1 MARPLAASDAG
12 ALFWMERYR
21 ERGDFTCRRALAC
34 LFVPAEPGAPAPMAW
49 AALVANAGN
58 SAALAGR
65 GGNPGAEEVLRLIL
79 WDPENPVSARAAAA
93 IARSNAL
100 EAAHLLPDEMVEAVV
115 EWERSFSAAARAAPG
130 LSEFRRVLAGI
141 RSRCHA
147 AGGAMDSLMERNEA
161 WRFARLGLLLERA
174 DNTARILAALRQ
186 CRRGDGA
193 DARWRNIGFRSVSQA
208 FGLRPGRH
216 ASGETGG
223 SRRRLDRLLSDAED
237 CPRSLSACC
246 ASIET
251 ELSAL
256 SDGGSPARPV
266 GSALRELSALIPA
279 SGRRPGDF
287 ISANLELCRRIEA
300 EFGFGA

>member
-21 ERGDFTCRRALAC
+21 ERGDFTCRMASAC
-34 LFVPAEPGAPAPMAW
+34 LFVPAEPGARAPTAW

-58 SAALAGR
+58 SAGISGR
-65 GGNPGAEEVLRLIL
+65 GGDPDAEEVLRFIL

-100 EAAHLLPDEMVEAVV
+100 VAAHLLPDEMVETVV
-115 EWERSFSAAARAAPG
+115 RWERSFSAAARTAPG
-130 LSEFRRVLAGI
+130 LSEFNRVLAGI
-141 RSRCHA
+141 RSRCHE
-147 AGGAMDSLMERNEA
+147 AGGAMNSLMERGEA

-186 CRRGDGA
+186 YRSGDGA
-193 DARWRNIGFRSVSQA
+193 EARWRSIGFRAVSQA

-216 ASGETGG
+216 ASGEMGG
-223 SRRRLDRLLSDAED
+223 SRRRLDRLLSDADD

-246 ASIET
+246 AAIGA

-256 SDGGSPARPV
+256 SDGGGTAHRIR
-266 GSALRELSALIPA
+266 SALRELSALIPA
-279 SGRRPGDF
+279 SGSRPGDF
-287 ISANLELCRRIEA
+287 IAANLELSRRVEA